1 MHREAFEQM
10 LETQDCHWW
19 FRGKR
24 KILGKIIE
32 KKFFSVTSSPPE
44 ILEVGCGTGS
54 NLPMLV
60 RFGNVTA
67 LELDDYAREHIPPIQ
82 GVSIAK
88 GWLPDG
94 LEAVYG
100 KRFDLICLFDVLE
113 HIERDEEALAVLRS
127 YVRPGGRLL
136 LTVPAYQWMFG
147 THDRILGHYRRYTR
161 TRLQNLC
168 IRQGYEIFYAGY
180 INSLLFPL
188 MAAARVL
195 DRFRGCHASTG
206 TKVPPLG
213 INSFLFSLFSIEAF
227 WVPYLSIPFG
237 GSVVLLCG
245 R

>member
-1 MHREAFEQM
+1 MRSG
-10 LETQDCHWW
+10 
-19 FRGKR
+19 GK
-24 KILGKIIE
+24 
-32 KKFFSVTSSPPE
+32 
-44 ILEVGCGTGS
+44 
-54 NLPMLV
+54 
-60 RFGNVTA
+60 
-67 LELDDYAREHIPPIQ
+67 
-82 GVSIAK
+82 
-88 GWLPDG
+88 
-94 LEAVYG
+94 
-100 KRFDLICLFDVLE
+100 
-113 HIERDEEALAVLRS
+113 
-127 YVRPGGRLL
+127 LL

-188 MAAARVL
+188 MAAARVF

-213 INSFLFSLFSIEAF
+213 VNSFLFALFSIETF